1 MLQPQLGPKVVPD
14 AVNPHILNQV
24 DIVAA
29 HAFPHLQTR
38 VLPAKQQQVF
48 LGQGHQFMPRSTFG
62 HAGGN
67 ESFHEYLAGEV
78 PGGRADCDL
87 IEIIEVLFLVVH
99 IAVSTAEEVKGGVVV
114 REGGVEAGVD
124 LVVVVALAPG
134 PIFGVEVV
142 EVEGVVD
149 LYFEGAESSVEEEPV
164 LLKEGQKSRL
174 SRSWHISFLIQ
185 TCPF

>member
-1 MLQPQLGPKVVPD
+1 MTVPD
-14 AVNPHILNQV
+14 AVDPHILDQV
-24 DIVAA
+24 DVVIA
-29 HAFPHLQTR
+29 HTLPDMQTR
-38 VLPAKQQQVF
+38 VLPSKQQQIL
-48 LGQGHQFMPRSTFG
+48 LGKGHQFMPRSTFR
-62 HAGGN
+62 HVGGN
-67 ESFHEYLAGEV
+67 ESFHLDLASEV

-99 IAVSTAEEVKGGVVV
+99 IAVSATEEEEGVTVVRDGRVEACIDLMVVV
-114 REGGVEAGVD
+114 S
-124 LVVVVALAPG
+124 LAPG

-149 LYFEGAESSVEEEPV
+149 LYFECVESSVKEEPV
-164 LLKEGQKSRL
+164 LLEEGQKSRL